1 MNIILTVNY
10 SPWSRYSGGGQRSTH
25 NLATAYSQRGHTV
38 TVVFTKPPWEQVDVP
53 DDLPY
58 EVRWATFYGLWSR
71 RAAPLRPLNAF
82 SVAATVRDLVTMASG
97 PVVVQC
103 NGEEGARLP
112 DLRSDLDFGLVATP
126 RYSEYPASLLE
137 DGPLDRLTRLRLFLT
152 ENKYLAQG
160 AIARRA
166 DRAVPPSAYAARL
179 LHEAYAVPYDRLD
192 VVHNGVP
199 REFLNYDHH
208 PDAVEDGPL
217 VFFGRFAEHKGVDVF
232 IDALGHLGD
241 DAPPAHIIG
250 RGPLED
256 DLRRRVR
263 DAGLQDRVRFRP
275 WMTHDEL
282 GRTLETARAAVLP
295 SRQENFSLAI
305 LSALAV
311 GTPTISTR
319 IGGTPEI
326 IDDATTG
333 LLVPSDD
340 ATALADAIAH
350 LQSHPDDARRIGAAG
365 KQHVRTNLTW
375 KTAAEQ
381 FEAIFEAI
389 VAERGFTRLSGRG
402 R

>member
-10 SPWSRYSGGGQRSTH
+10 SPWSAYSGGGQRSTH
-25 NLATAYSQRGHTV
+25 NLAIAYSQRGHNV
-38 TVVFTKPPWEQVDVP
+38 TVVFTKPPWEQIDVP

-58 EVRWATFYGLWSR
+58 DVRWATFYGLWSR
-71 RAAPLRPLNAF
+71 RAAPFRPLNAF
-82 SVAATVRDLVTMASG
+82 SVASTVRDLVKMSSG

-103 NGEEGARLP
+103 NGEEGARIP

-126 RYSEYPASLLE
+126 RYSEYPEALMADS
-137 DGPLDRLTRLRLFLT
+137 PLDSLTRLRLFLT

-160 AIARRA
+160 KIARQA

-179 LHEAYAVPYDRLD
+179 LHEAYAVPEDRLD

-199 REFLNYDHH
+199 REFLEYDHR
-208 PDAVEDGPL
+208 PSAVENGPL
-217 VFFGRFAEHKGVDVF
+217 VFFGRFAEHKGVDVL

-250 RGPLED
+250 RGVLED
-256 DLRRRVR
+256 DLRDQVQRV
-263 DAGLQDRVRFRP
+263 GLSDRVTFRP
-275 WMTHDEL
+275 WMTHHEL
-282 GRTLETARAAVLP
+282 GETLAGARMAVLP

-305 LSALAV
+305 LSSLAV
-311 GTPTISTR
+311 GTPTISTS

-326 IDDATTG
+326 IDDGATG

-340 ATALADAIAH
+340 ANSLAEAIAR

-365 KQHVRTNLTW
+365 KKHVRENLTW
-375 KTAAEQ
+375 GAAAEG

-389 VAERGFTRLSGRG
+389 VAERGLIRHSGTE
-402 R
+402 